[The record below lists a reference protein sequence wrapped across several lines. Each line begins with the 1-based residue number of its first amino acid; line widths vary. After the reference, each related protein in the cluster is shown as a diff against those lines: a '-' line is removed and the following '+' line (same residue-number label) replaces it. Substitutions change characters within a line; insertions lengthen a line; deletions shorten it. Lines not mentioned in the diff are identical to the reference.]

1 MRLAWHVIG
10 GGRNCEQEGASRAGR
25 RCKEHSSLWVN
36 KLLWVCTESQGDRA
50 HLHMRVRVRNVG
62 PEHQGEG
69 CAKGAGEIG
78 RKVVHNVVYMRYRG
92 GVLSRGTSK
101 VAISKGVLPD

>member
-1 MRLAWHVIG
+1 MRLTRHVIG
-10 GGRNCEQEGASRAGR
+10 GGGNCEQEGASRAGR

-50 HLHMRVRVRNVG
+50 HLYMRVRIRNMG
-62 PEHQGEG
+62 PENQGKG

-78 RKVVHNVVYMRYRG
+78 RDVVQNMVHMRDRG
-92 GVLSRGTSK
+92 GMLPRSTAK
-101 VAISKGVLPD
+101 IAISESTLPN